1 MPIYNTSK
9 VLWFTVTA
17 VTSVGMGGNQ
27 DQYYMIA
34 AVEETFIA
42 GDILD
47 KKLGYVNKLYHIP
60 FIRPLLPYTPL
71 YTRYTCINNHIS
83 IHVMHL

>member
-1 MPIYNTSK
+1 M
-9 VLWFTVTA
+9 LWFTVTA

-47 KKLGYVNKLYHIP
+47 KKLGYVNKLYHNIP
-60 FIRPLLPYTPL
+60 FIHVHPFITPSLPYIPICTPF
-71 YTRYTCINNHIS
+71 
-83 IHVMHL
+83 IHV

>member
-1 MPIYNTSK
+1 M
-9 VLWFTVTA
+9 LWFTVTA

-47 KKLGYVNKLYHIP
+47 KKLGYVNTSYPSYYITLYTPFVYPLLHLRYHI
-60 FIRPLLPYTPL
+60 
-71 YTRYTCINNHIS
+71 
-83 IHVMHL
+83 